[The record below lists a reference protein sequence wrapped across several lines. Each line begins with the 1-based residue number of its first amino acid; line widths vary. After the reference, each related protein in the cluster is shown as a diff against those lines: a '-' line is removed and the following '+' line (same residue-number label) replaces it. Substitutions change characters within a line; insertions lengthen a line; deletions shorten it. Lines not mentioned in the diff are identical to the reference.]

1 MTTNPEGQGHA
12 IYNEERNCSIQF
24 LQLATL
30 NYVSTTETIVLKHTN
45 QFCFTMLGDLI
56 IRSLKKL
63 LHRK

>member
-1 MTTNPEGQGHA
+1 MTTNPGGQGRA

-24 LQLATL
+24 LQLVTL

-45 QFCFTMLGDLI
+45 QFCLTMRDDLI
-56 IRSLKKL
+56 IRSSKKF